1 MTSKLTR
8 RRLLQAALGATQVGL
23 LAQLGYGRPAHA
35 ATLKANKLL
44 SIWIGGGL
52 HWESFFAP
60 FTSAGITKFMV
71 PPTGG
76 LIPHGYKPSQVENF
90 DRTPVDLDAPGVK
103 RKLRGP
109 VYWNWANPA
118 DAAGMLPSSNGSQNY
133 RPYGYA
139 WADPAYKIYEKIALL
154 VGADQNTAAHT
165 SGIVASMCGV
175 AGATFRAPALQAVV
189 ANALAPM
196 FPDRPLANV
205 SLGGLVTTS
214 LDLPSIAAPVRIGSP
229 ASIEPTLS
237 DKWDSSWLGLRARAM
252 EPGLKFDGSAEA
264 GTVPLT
270 RVDAA
275 LLKATRA
282 LKGKSSSGSD
292 ALMEQLYETYKGTS
306 RTLARD
312 VVSVINAVKGFEHLK
327 ANPAYPTNW
336 TSCIGYAD
344 ACGGSGSM
352 GPYDLAL
359 QLLKSNLVTS
369 VSMNGSSF
377 NNVQFDT
384 HSLGGAQYGANHLR
398 IAFEQVARMLIEM
411 SLTPGAAAGKTL
423 LDETIVYVYSDF
435 GRTFPKQGSDHH
447 PATCAILAG
456 GSIVG
461 NQMVGGYDE
470 AMNGS
475 PLGVAV
481 PLIEEGGQKETRMPR
496 SQDVA
501 ATVIGAFGLEP
512 GKDFFIPG
520 GYGLFDGVIG

>member
-1 MTSKLTR
+1 MTLTR
-8 RRLLQAALGATQVGL
+8 RKLLHAALGATQVGL
-23 LAQLGYGRPAHA
+23 LSQFAAGRSAQAAPA
-35 ATLKANKLL
+35 LKATKLL
-44 SIWIGGGL
+44 TIWIGGGC

-76 LIPHGYKPSQVENF
+76 LIPHGYRPGQVENF
-90 DRTPVDLDAPGVK
+90 DRSLVDLDQPGVK

-109 VYWNWANPA
+109 VYWNWANHT
-118 DAAGMLPSSNGSQNY
+118 DASGMLPSSGGTQNY
-133 RPYGYA
+133 RPWGYA
-139 WADPAYKIYEKIALL
+139 WADPMYKIYQRLAVL

-175 AGATFRAPALQAVV
+175 AGATFRAPAIQAVV
-189 ANALAPM
+189 ANALAAR

-205 SLGGLVTTS
+205 SLGGLTTTS
-214 LDLPSIAAPVRIGSP
+214 LDLPSVAAPVRIGSP
-229 ASIEPTLS
+229 SSIEPTLS
-237 DKWDSSWLGLRARAM
+237 DRWDSSWLGLRSRTMA
-252 EPGLKFDGSAEA
+252 PNLKFDGSAEA
-264 GTVPLT
+264 GTVPLG

-275 LLKATRA
+275 LLKATRN
-282 LKGKSSSGSD
+282 LKGRSSGAD
-292 ALMEQLYETYKGTS
+292 GMLEQLYETFKGTS

-312 VVSVINAVKGFEHLK
+312 VVGALNQVKGFEHLK
-327 ANPAYPTNW
+327 TNPGYPIDW
-336 TSCIGYAD
+336 SSCIGYAD
-344 ACGGSGSM
+344 QCGGSASM
-352 GPYDLAL
+352 GPYNLAL

-369 VSMNGSSF
+369 VSMSGSSF
-377 NNVQFDT
+377 NNNQFDT
-384 HSLGGAQYGANHLR
+384 HSDNGPQYGANHLR

-411 SLTPGAAAGKTL
+411 QLTPGVAPGKSL

-456 GSIVG
+456 GSIIG

-470 AMNGS
+470 TMNGS
-475 PLGVAV
+475 PLGVPV
-481 PLIEEGGQKETRMPR
+481 PLIEEGGQRETRPPR

-501 ATVIGAFGLEP
+501 ATVISAFGLES

-520 GYGLFDGVIG
+520 GYGVFDGVIG

>member
-1 MTSKLTR
+1 MASLTR

-23 LAQLGYGRPAHA
+23 LAQFGYGRKAHA

-44 SIWIGGGL
+44 TIWIGGGC
-52 HWESFFAP
+52 HFESFFAP
-60 FTSAGITKFMV
+60 FTSAGISKFMV
-71 PPTGG
+71 APAGG
-76 LIPHGYKPSQVENF
+76 LIPHGYVPGQVENF
-90 DRTPVDLDAPGVK
+90 DRTPVDLNQPGPK
-103 RKLRGP
+103 RKIRGP
-109 VYWNWANPA
+109 IYWNWAMPS
-118 DAAGMLPSSNGSQNY
+118 DAMGVVPGSGGAQNF

-139 WADPAYKIYEKIALL
+139 WADPAYKIYEKIAVL

-175 AGATFRAPALQAVV
+175 AGATFRAPAIQAVV

-196 FPDRPLANV
+196 FPNRPLANV

-214 LDLPSIAAPVRIGSP
+214 LDLPSVAAPVRIGSP

-237 DKWDSSWLGLRARAM
+237 DKWDSSWLGLRTRTM
-252 EPGLKFDGSAEA
+252 EPDVKFDGSAGM
-264 GTVPLT
+264 GTVPVT

-292 ALMEQLYETYKGTS
+292 ALLEQLYDTYKGTS

-312 VVSVINAVKGFEHLK
+312 VVSVINATKGFDKLK
-327 ANPAYPTNW
+327 ANPAYPINW

-344 ACGGSGSM
+344 ACGGSASM

-384 HSLGGAQYGANHLR
+384 HMMNGPQYGANHLR

-411 SLTPGAAAGKTL
+411 SLTPGEAAGKTL

-456 GSIVG
+456 GSIIG

-470 AMNGS
+470 TMNGS
-475 PLGVAV
+475 PLGVPV
-481 PLIEEGGQKETRMPR
+481 PIVEEGGQKETRMPR

>member
-1 MTSKLTR
+1 MKLSR
-8 RRLLQAALGATQVGL
+8 RKLMQAALGATQVGL
-23 LAQLGYGRPAHA
+23 LSQFGMGRSAFA
-35 ATLKANKLL
+35 APLKATKLL
-44 SIWIGGGL
+44 TIWIGGGC

-76 LIPHGYKPSQVENF
+76 LTPHGYKPSQVENF
-90 DRTPVDLDAPGVK
+90 DRSLVDLDQPGVK

-109 VYWNWANPA
+109 VYWNWANHS
-118 DAAGMLPSSNGSQNY
+118 DAAGVLPSSGGSQNF
-133 RPYGYA
+133 RPWGYA
-139 WADPAYKIYEKIALL
+139 WADPMYKIYERIAVL

-175 AGATFRAPALQAVV
+175 AGATFRAPAIQAVV
-189 ANALAPM
+189 ANALASR

-205 SLGGLVTTS
+205 SLGGINTTS

-229 ASIEPTLS
+229 SSIEPTLS
-237 DKWDSSWLGLRARAM
+237 DKWDSSWLGLRARTM
-252 EPGLKFDGSAEA
+252 EPGLKFDGSSQSAA
-264 GTVPLT
+264 MPLT

-275 LLKATRA
+275 LLKATRG
-282 LKGKSSSGSD
+282 LKGKSSPGAD
-292 ALMEQLYETYKGTS
+292 AVLEQLYETYKGTS

-312 VVSVINAVKGFEHLK
+312 VVAVLGQVKGFEHLK
-327 ANPAYPTNW
+327 ANAEYPINW
-336 TSCIGYAD
+336 SSCIGSAD
-344 ACGGSGSM
+344 SCGGSASM

-377 NNVQFDT
+377 NNTQFDT
-384 HSLGGAQYGANHLR
+384 HSVGGPQFGANHLR

-411 SLTPGAAAGKTL
+411 QLTPGAAPGKTL

-435 GRTFPKQGSDHH
+435 GRTFPRQGSDHH

-456 GSIVG
+456 GSIIG
-461 NQMVGGYDE
+461 NQLVGGYDE

-475 PLGVAV
+475 PLGVPV
-481 PLIEEGGQKETRMPR
+481 PLIEEGGQTETRPPR

-501 ATVIGAFGLEP
+501 ATVINAFGLEP

-520 GYGLFDGVIG
+520 GYGVFDGVIG